1 MKKILLVIQARMGS
15 TRLPGKVMQPI
26 GGRSMLARVCR
37 RASRASL
44 VHKTIV
50 ATSTNGQDEPVVKE
64 CRRLGVE
71 CFRGNEEDVLDRF
84 YQAARQ
90 HAADMVVRVTA
101 DCPLIDPELIDDV
114 ITAACFHEPDYA
126 SNIIERTYPRGLDT
140 EVATAAALERAWR
153 EAPEPYHRVHVM
165 PYFYQNPERFR
176 LVSVTGQADFSRY
189 RWTVDSPDDL
199 ALARAI
205 YRRMACDDAFSWRD
219 VIGLFE
225 REPELAEMNRHVRQK
240 QVVEG

>member
-1 MKKILLVIQARMGS
+1 MNKITLIVQARMGS

-26 GGRSMLARVCR
+26 AGQSMLARVCR

-44 VHKTIV
+44 VHETIV
-50 ATSTNGQDEPVVKE
+50 ATSTNCQDDPVATE
-64 CRRLGVE
+64 CRRLGLE

-84 YQAARQ
+84 YQAARARQ
-90 HAADMVVRVTA
+90 AELVVRVTA

-114 ITAACFHEPDYA
+114 VTAACLHEPDYA
-126 SNIIERTYPRGLDT
+126 SNIIERTYPRGLDA
-140 EVATAAALERAWR
+140 EAATAAALERAWR
-153 EAPEPYHRVHVM
+153 EAPEAYHRVHVM
-165 PYFYQNPERFR
+165 PYFYLNPARFR
-176 LVSVTGQADFSRY
+176 LVSVTGQADFSHY

-199 ALARAI
+199 ALVRAI
-205 YRRMACDDAFSWRD
+205 YRRLDCGDAFSWRD
-219 VIGLFE
+219 VIGLIH